1 MSFKSVLK
9 SSIIISLG
17 LLAGRILGYTRDIVI
32 AQKNGIGEISDQL
45 IILLTFPDFI
55 NNLISSSSI
64 GVLII
69 PLLSNSLNDK
79 YIIDGFLKFS
89 LRLTTILFLILASST
104 FIFFDYRFA
113 IVVCVSLLS
122 IFPNIINVILNA
134 YLNFKNEFLWPSL
147 GTFIFLIPIISILL
161 FSSSLFIIAI
171 AIIFGAIIRL
181 YPSIRVTKKFGL
193 RGYFLIQNNI
203 FKPNLNAIV
212 ISIFSSGIFLI
223 LPVIDKMFASQMSVG
238 SISFISFSEKIV
250 MLPVSLLLTPIAV
263 ANFPKISQLYNNK
276 EFLKLNDFVFKNLLI
291 TLIVSFIVIV
301 VMYLFTEFIT
311 SFIFGLADLETKS
324 LKKINE
330 FTVGFLGYL
339 FFSGLNLQLSNFL
352 FVAKKIKVVFLISI
366 SLLFLK
372 LGINTMNLF
381 FYKNSLII
389 VYATSV
395 LSAVQFLISFY
406 FVKKTIRTNENH

>member
-1 MSFKSVLK
+1 MGIF
-9 SSIIISLG
+9 
-17 LLAGRILGYTRDIVI
+17 AGRILGYTRDIVI

-69 PLLSNSLNDK
+69 PLLGNSLKDK
-79 YIIDGFLKFS
+79 YVIDGFLKIT
-89 LRLTTILFLILASST
+89 LRLTIILFLILVSST

-134 YLNFKNEFLWPSL
+134 YLNFKNNFFWPSL
-147 GTFIFLIPIISILL
+147 GTFIFLIPIILILL
-161 FSSSLFIIAI
+161 FTSNLFFISI
-171 AIIFGAIIRL
+171 AIIFGAFIRL
-181 YPSIRVTKKFGL
+181 YPSIIITKKLGL
-193 RGYFLIQNNI
+193 KEYFLIHNNI
-203 FKPNLNAIV
+203 FKPNLNAIM
-212 ISIFSSGIFLI
+212 ISIFSSGILLI
-223 LPVIDKMFASQMSVG
+223 LPVIDKMYATQMSVG

-250 MLPVSLLLTPIAV
+250 MLPVSLLLTPIAL
-263 ANFPKISQLYNNK
+263 ANFPQISQLYNSR
-276 EFLKLNDFVFKNLLI
+276 EFLKLNDFIFKNLLI
-291 TLIVSFIVIV
+291 TFFISLIVIV
-301 VMYLFTEFIT
+301 IMYLFTDFIT

-330 FTVGFLGYL
+330 YTVGFLGYL

-352 FVAKKIKVVFLISI
+352 FVAKKIKLVFLICI

-372 LGINTMNLF
+372 LGINTLNLL
-381 FYKNSLII
+381 FYQNSLLI

-406 FVKKTIRTNENH
+406 FVKKTIRSNENY